1 MFITNTVL
9 EKKID
14 TIVTSR
20 IEHHAVLHCCEYL
33 NRSHKINI
41 KYVNI
46 DENGEIDADH
56 LEDIIR
62 KNTNSLVTLMHGNNE
77 IGNLNDLKIISKICE
92 KYNTI
97 LHSDTVQTLGHYKI
111 NLNDINIHGIVGSAH
126 KFHGPKGIGF
136 LYLNNKHKISPFIH
150 GGAQERNMRGGTEN
164 VYGIIGLS
172 EALTLATNNI
182 SIHREKVL
190 KLKSYMISSLEKKIK
205 GVKFNGMSAD
215 IDKSLYTVLNVS
227 IPNID
232 DQQMFLFNLDI
243 NNIAASAGSACS
255 SGSDSGSHVLKEIS
269 TVDGNV
275 NVRFSFS
282 KYNSLEE
289 VDYVVN
295 KIVEI
300 SEF

>member
-1 MFITNTVL
+1 M
-9 EKKID
+9 
-14 TIVTSR
+14 
-20 IEHHAVLHCCEYL
+20 
-33 NRSHKINI
+33 
-41 KYVNI
+41 NI

-126 KFHGPKGIGF
+126 KFNGPKGIGF

-172 EALTLATNNI
+172 EALTL
-182 SIHREKVL
+182 SLIH
-190 KLKSYMISSLEKKIK
+190 
-205 GVKFNGMSAD
+205 
-215 IDKSLYTVLNVS
+215 
-227 IPNID
+227 
-232 DQQMFLFNLDI
+232 
-243 NNIAASAGSACS
+243 
-255 SGSDSGSHVLKEIS
+255 
-269 TVDGNV
+269 
-275 NVRFSFS
+275 
-282 KYNSLEE
+282 
-289 VDYVVN
+289 
-295 KIVEI
+295 I
-300 SEF
+300 SEPTRPY